1 MPIGF
6 TIFCVVYGALAL
18 LFAFVP
24 PPGLIGGLFKVP
36 RIFIFLPD
44 RWIVPVGRAF
54 MGVAFLGFAGWMYL
68 KLPH

>member
-1 MPIGF
+1 MPLGF

-24 PPGLIGGLFKVP
+24 PPGLVSGLFKVP

-44 RWIVPVGRAF
+44 RWIVPVGRVF
-54 MGVAFLGFAGWMYL
+54 MGVTFLGFAGWMYF